1 MPPEV
6 DTEGL
11 VAFARLLA
19 STASPSGHEEQA
31 VEATASE
38 LRRLGF
44 TEVRV
49 DPVGNCIGV
58 IGGGQGPR
66 LLIDGHIDSIP
77 LHSPDRWSVD
87 PFGGEIRDGRLY
99 GLGICDQKASI
110 AAAAYGLVAAFA
122 GRS

>member
-11 VAFARLLA
+11 VAFAQRLA
-19 STASPSGHEEQA
+19 STPSPSGHEEQA

-44 TEVRV
+44 DEVRI
-49 DPVGNCIGV
+49 DEGGNCIGV
-58 IGGGQGPR
+58 FGDGSGPR

-77 LHSPDRWSVD
+77 LHSPERWSVD
-87 PFGGEIRDGRLY
+87 PFGGKIRNGRLY
-99 GLGICDQKASI
+99 GLGICD
-110 AAAAYGLVAAFA
+110 
-122 GRS
+122 